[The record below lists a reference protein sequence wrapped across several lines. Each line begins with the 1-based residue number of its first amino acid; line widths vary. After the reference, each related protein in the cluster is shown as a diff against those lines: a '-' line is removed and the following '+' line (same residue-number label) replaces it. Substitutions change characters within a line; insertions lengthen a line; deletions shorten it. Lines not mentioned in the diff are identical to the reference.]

1 MSSFTSV
8 VFVAKLAERS
18 LCFGILLLR
27 YAKTF
32 WLIDL
37 FLRALL
43 GKKKSHLYVMDTLIL
58 CTLSFYR
65 VGCAF
70 KLFYR
75 KVF

>member
-8 VFVAKLAERS
+8 VFVTKLAERS

-43 GKKKSHLYVMDTLIL
+43 GKKNHIYM
-58 CTLSFYR
+58 
-65 VGCAF
+65 
-70 KLFYR
+70 
-75 KVF
+75 

>member
-8 VFVAKLAERS
+8 VFVTKLAERS

-37 FLRALL
+37 FLRAPL
-43 GKKKSHLYVMDTLIL
+43 GKKKITSICDGYSDIMHSVIL
-58 CTLSFYR
+58 QSRMCI
-65 VGCAF
+65 
-70 KLFYR
+70 
-75 KVF
+75 